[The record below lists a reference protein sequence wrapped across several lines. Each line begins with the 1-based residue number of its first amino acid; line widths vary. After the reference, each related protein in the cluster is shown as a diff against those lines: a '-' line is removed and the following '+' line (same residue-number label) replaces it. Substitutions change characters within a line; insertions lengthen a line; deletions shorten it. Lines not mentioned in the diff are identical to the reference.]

1 MCFRM
6 LRGNPYLFAV
16 MDNFSRYIPSHMASP
31 VKFGAKSPEML
42 QEAVRGGSS
51 QSLYHGRS
59 A

>member
-1 MCFRM
+1 M

-16 MDNFSRYIPSHMASP
+16 MDNSPRCILSHMASP
-31 VKFGAKSPEML
+31 VKFGVKPLDMF
-42 QEAVRGGSS
+42 QEAVRRGSS